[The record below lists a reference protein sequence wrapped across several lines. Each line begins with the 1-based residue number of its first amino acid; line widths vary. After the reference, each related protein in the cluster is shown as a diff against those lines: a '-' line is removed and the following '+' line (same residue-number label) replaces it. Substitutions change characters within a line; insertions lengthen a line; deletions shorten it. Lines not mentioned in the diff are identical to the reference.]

1 MTVANK
7 NFKIVTPKNQL
18 QLYGYK
24 YYFDTF
30 ANLFK
35 NNKLPNTIL
44 LSGLKGSGKATFAY
58 HLINYV
64 FANKEQFP
72 YDLSNF
78 KINNSNKSFN
88 LIKNNSHPNFHL
100 IDLLDDKK
108 VIEISQIRKMINY
121 ANKSAFNNKE
131 RIILIDNAENLNL
144 NSSNALLKIIEEP
157 NDNVF
162 FILIFDNNKKIL
174 ETVKSRC
181 LKFNF
186 ALSSNECIYI
196 TNQIIQ
202 RDINDIINLDLINY
216 YNTVGDF
223 INLINFSLST
233 NLEVSNLDLKFF
245 LINIIENKHYRKDTF
260 IKNNIYKFI
269 EFYFLKLISLNK
281 SQKQIPL
288 LYENFIKKIFY
299 LKKFNLDEEAF
310 FIEFKTKILNG

>member
-1 MTVANK
+1 MNLIDLK
-7 NFKIVTPKNQL
+7 PNNQEKLLGYDNFFLNIIN
-18 QLYGYK
+18 LYK
-24 YYFDTF
+24 T
-30 ANLFK
+30 K
-35 NNKLPNTIL
+35 KLPNKIL
-44 LSGLKGSGKATFAY
+44 FSGSKGIGKATFAY
-58 HLINYV
+58 HLINYI
-64 FANKEQFP
+64 FSNNEQFP
-72 YDLSNF
+72 YDVSNF

-100 IDLLDDKK
+100 IDILDDKK
-108 VIEISQIRKMINY
+108 VIEIAQIRKMINY
-121 ANKSAFNNKE
+121 ANKSAFNNRE
-131 RIILIDNAENLNL
+131 RIILIDNVEKLNL

-162 FILIFDNNKKIL
+162 FILIFDNSKKIL

-186 ALSSNECIYI
+186 ALSSKECIYI

-202 RDINDIINLDLINY
+202 SDINDIINLDLINH

-223 INLINFSLST
+223 INLINFSLSS
-233 NLEVSNLDLKFF
+233 NLEVSRLNLNFF
-245 LINIIENKHYRKDTF
+245 LINIIENKHYQKDTF

-269 EFYFLKLISLNK
+269 EFYFLKLILLDK
-281 SQKQIPL
+281 SKKQIPL

>member
-1 MTVANK
+1 MIIDLKPNNQK
-7 NFKIVTPKNQL
+7 ILLGYNNFFINIIN
-18 QLYGYK
+18 LYK
-24 YYFDTF
+24 SQ
-30 ANLFK
+30 
-35 NNKLPNTIL
+35 KLPNKIL
-44 LSGLKGSGKATFAY
+44 FSGSKGIGKATFAY

-64 FANKEQFP
+64 FSNKEQYP

-78 KINNSNKSFN
+78 KINDSNKSFN
-88 LIKNNSHPNFHL
+88 LVKNNSHPNFHL

-108 VIEISQIRKMINY
+108 VIEIAQIRKMINY

-202 RDINDIINLDLINY
+202 RDIN
-216 YNTVGDF
+216 V
-223 INLINFSLST
+223 
-233 NLEVSNLDLKFF
+233 DLKFF
-245 LINIIENKHYRKDTF
+245 LINIIDNKLYRKDTF

-281 SQKQIPL
+281 SQKQIHL

>member
-1 MTVANK
+1 MNLIDLK
-7 NFKIVTPKNQL
+7 PNNQKILLGYNNFFINIIN
-18 QLYGYK
+18 LYK
-24 YYFDTF
+24 SQ
-30 ANLFK
+30 
-35 NNKLPNTIL
+35 KLPNKIL
-44 LSGLKGSGKATFAY
+44 FSGSKGIGKATFAY

-64 FANKEQFP
+64 FSNKEQFP

-108 VIEISQIRKMINY
+108 VIEIAQIRKMINY

-186 ALSSNECIYI
+186 TLSSNDCIYI
-196 TNQIIQ
+196 TKQIIQ
-202 RDINDIINLDLINY
+202 RDINDIIDLDLINY

-223 INLINFSLST
+223 INLINFSLSS
-233 NLEVSNLDLKFF
+233 NFEISNLDLKFF
-245 LINIIENKHYRKDTF
+245 LINIIENKLYKKDTF

-281 SQKQIPL
+281 SQRQIHL

>member
-1 MTVANK
+1 MNLIDIK
-7 NFKIVTPKNQL
+7 PNNQKILLGYNNFFLNIIN
-18 QLYGYK
+18 LYK
-24 YYFDTF
+24 S
-30 ANLFK
+30 K
-35 NNKLPNTIL
+35 KLPNKIL
-44 LSGLKGSGKATFAY
+44 FSGSKGIGKATFAY

-64 FANKEQFP
+64 FSNKEQFP

-108 VIEISQIRKMINY
+108 VIEIAQIRKMINY

-186 ALSSNECIYI
+186 TLSSNECINI

-202 RDINDIINLDLINY
+202 RDINDIIN
-216 YNTVGDF
+216 
-223 INLINFSLST
+223 
-233 NLEVSNLDLKFF
+233 F

-281 SQKQIPL
+281 SQKQIHL